1 MELQLG
7 IWGGC
12 LRESPSCGSRLGMR
26 SVRTTFVGIAS
37 FRSATLLG
45 KPEQL
50 ILPGSVTYY
59 VSPGG
64 PGLEAH

>member
-1 MELQLG
+1 MW
-7 IWGGC
+7 IKAW
-12 LRESPSCGSRLGMR
+12 MR
-26 SVRTTFVGIAS
+26 SVSTTFVGIAS
-37 FRSATLLG
+37 FRSATLQG